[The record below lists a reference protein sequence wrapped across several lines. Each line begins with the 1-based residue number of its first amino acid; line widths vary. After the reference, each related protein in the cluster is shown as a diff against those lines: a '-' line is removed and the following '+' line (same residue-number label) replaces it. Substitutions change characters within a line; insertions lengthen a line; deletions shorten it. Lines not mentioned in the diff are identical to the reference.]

1 VSPPN
6 IAHHYAAM
14 WRRQKNE
21 EHSSIRSQEFRD
33 KFRNIPGEVFES
45 YAIF

>member
-1 VSPPN
+1 
-6 IAHHYAAM
+6 M
-14 WRRQKNE
+14 QGGGDKKNE
-21 EHSSIRSQEFRD
+21 EPSSISSQKFRD